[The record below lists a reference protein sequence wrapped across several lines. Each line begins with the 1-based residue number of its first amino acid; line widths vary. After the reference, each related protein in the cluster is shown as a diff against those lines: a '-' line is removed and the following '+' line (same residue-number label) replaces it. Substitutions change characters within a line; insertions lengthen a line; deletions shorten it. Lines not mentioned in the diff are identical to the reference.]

1 MGSVFGEGA
10 VAGVGGPSEGAEP
23 TGIGPV
29 VWGSAGDQG
38 NKITVTGRTGSMRQ
52 DGQAVF
58 RWATTAMAPG
68 ALEACRRG
76 RVTPADLQAF
86 LPHPADL
93 PVGQALARRLGVPPV
108 RGPAHTLRPA
118 H

>member
-38 NKITVTGRTGSMRQ
+38 DKITVTGRTGSMRQ

-58 RWATTAMAPG
+58 RWATTAMAPV
-68 ALEACRRG
+68 AVEACRRAG
-76 RVTPADLQAF
+76 VTPADITAFVPHQAN
-86 LPHPADL
+86 PRIVRAI
-93 PVGQALARRLGVPPV
+93 ATRLRIPRP
-108 RGPAHTLRPA
+108 RGAH
-118 H
+118 